1 MNKQNF
7 TWRDNQFLYKKKNN
21 RWRLA
26 SSSSSFIICH
36 LHLVER
42 QSEKRNKLFFL
53 FFSGNGGDAG
63 RINFRARHINGEV
76 RLSVCRGRGAVAAL
90 NGRAG
95 PGKLAGT
102 FGKKDLK
109 KSRF

>member
-1 MNKQNF
+1 MNKQISHGERTSF
-7 TWRDNQFLYKKKNN
+7 CTKKNN

-26 SSSSSFIICH
+26 RSSSSFIICH

-42 QSEKRNKLFFL
+42 QSERRNKLFL
-53 FFSGNGGDAG
+53 FSGNGGEAG

-76 RLSVCRGRGAVAAL
+76 RLSVCKGHGAEAAL

-102 FGKKDLK
+102 FGNKDLK